1 MSRDQ
6 YVPETV
12 NLLRPA
18 LQDLKAQVRQMKPED
33 QTMLKAPDSD
43 MLLNM
48 VMSQTEMEPIK
59 AEVNKYF
66 GDVKSLAGK
75 DSKKVTIDREE
86 HWSSQP
92 GA

>member
-1 MSRDQ
+1 MPLSIMEKVGNQAPPKQRDQ

-12 NLLRPA
+12 NLPRPA

-48 VMSQTEMEPIK
+48 VMS
-59 AEVNKYF
+59 
-66 GDVKSLAGK
+66 
-75 DSKKVTIDREE
+75 
-86 HWSSQP
+86 
-92 GA
+92 